1 MPSGHDRVVVIGAG
15 IAGLVTARVLAER
28 AAEVIVVER
37 DELPDG
43 PDARKGVPQGRHL
56 HALLTSGERVLR
68 DLFPGLIE
76 DLVAGGAE
84 LVTGDH
90 VHQWGY
96 GGYRAAT
103 PGSPPFVCLSR
114 PYLEF
119 CLRRRVEALTNV
131 AIQRGDVHGLT
142 IRNDRVVGA
151 ELRHEDGDHTL
162 PGDLVVN
169 ASGRS
174 SQMTRWLEDLGH
186 PVPPV
191 MTVRADIAYSSRLF
205 RRTTGIYPDPSVVA
219 VGADPVDNPRG
230 GGAAPIEGQRWIVV
244 LAGVH
249 GDRPPTDDAGFLAFA
264 ETLPKDDV
272 ARLIQSEE
280 PLGPAVSHRLPFSQW
295 RRFDKLKR
303 HPAGLVAIGDAIC
316 SFNPVYGQG
325 MTTACLEAVALGRS
339 VDREGLTSPDLMSRY
354 YKGTAKILATP
365 WAMGAG
371 GDFAYPMTTGDKPP
385 LIDLLNT
392 QTKKVAIAA
401 QRDSDVAD
409 TLNSVAQLVAKPYAL
424 ISPGMLRK
432 IYRANRRPPVATE
445 ATSSTA
451 IANA

>member
-28 AAEVIVVER
+28 AAEVTVVDR

-43 PDARKGVPQGRHL
+43 PDARKGVPQGRHP
-56 HALLTSGERVLR
+56 HALLTSGERILR
-68 DLFPGLIE
+68 GLFPGLIE

-84 LVTGDH
+84 LVAGDH
-90 VHQWGY
+90 AHSWSY
-96 GGYRAAT
+96 GGYRATT
-103 PGSPPFVCLSR
+103 PGSPPYVCLSR

-119 CLRRRVEALTNV
+119 DLRRRVEALPNV
-131 AIQRGDVHGLT
+131 TIQRGDVHGLV
-142 IRNDRVVGA
+142 IRHDRVVGA
-151 ELRHEDGDHTL
+151 EVRQEGGGHTVS
-162 PGDLVVN
+162 GDLVVN

-191 MTVRADIAYSSRLF
+191 MTVRADIAYSSRLY
-205 RRTTGIYPDPSVVA
+205 RRTTREYRDPSLVA
-219 VGADPVDNPRG
+219 VVGDPLGNPRV
-230 GGAAPIEGQRWIVV
+230 GGAFPIEGPRWIVV
-244 LAGVH
+244 MMGVH

-264 ETLPKDDV
+264 ESLPKDDL
-272 ARLIQSEE
+272 ARLIKAEE

-339 VDREGLTSPDLMSRY
+339 VDQEGLGTPALTSQF
-354 YKGTAKILATP
+354 YKATAKILATP
-365 WAMGAG
+365 WSLGAG

-392 QTKKVAIAA
+392 QTKKVVIAA

-409 TLNSVAQLVAKPYAL
+409 TFNSVAQLIAKPYAL
-424 ISPGMLRK
+424 LSPSMLLK
-432 IYRANRRPPVATE
+432 IYRANRRPPAAREVGLSA
-445 ATSSTA
+445 AA
-451 IANA
+451 VNA